1 MDLDARLSAVAGY
14 PFIDLACERVPPIRR
29 LQTDR
34 IDMAD
39 TEQAFSPETLVSG
52 LTRLL
57 TVEPL
62 GNSRYRGSRRFGGEG
77 RIFGGEVIA
86 QALMA
91 ATATVA
97 PDRAVHSLHAYFLRG
112 GSEDHDIIYL
122 VEHDFDGGSFS
133 NRRVIA
139 LQQDRPILNLAASF
153 KTIEDG
159 VSHQDTM
166 PDVPAPEV
174 LTDEASL
181 RRTVID
187 QIPERFRKMMLS
199 PRPIEFR
206 PVETRHWMN
215 SEKREPLT
223 HSWFRTVAPLG
234 DDPALHRAILAYVS
248 DMTLLGTCA
257 LPHGLSWTTGELQ
270 SASLDH
276 AIWLHDD
283 FRCDEWMLYVTDSP
297 WAGHARGFNRGRIYA
312 RDGRLVAS
320 VAQEGMIR
328 KIVQKS

>member
-1 MDLDARLSAVAGY
+1 
-14 PFIDLACERVPPIRR
+14 
-29 LQTDR
+29 
-34 IDMAD
+34 MAD
-39 TEQAFSPETLVSG
+39 TEQALSPEELVLG
-52 LTRLL
+52 LTQLL
-57 TVEPL
+57 TVEHL
-62 GNSRYRGSRRFGGEG
+62 GNGRYRGTRRHGGVG

-91 ATATVA
+91 ATAAVDS
-97 PDRAVHSLHAYFLRG
+97 DRAVHSLHAYFLRG
-112 GSEDHDIIYL
+112 GSEEHDIIYL

-153 KTIEDG
+153 KKAEQG

-166 PDVPAPEV
+166 PDVPPPEE
-174 LTDEASL
+174 LQDEATI
-181 RRTVID
+181 RRAVLD
-187 QIPERFRKMMLS
+187 QVPERFRNMMLR

-215 SEKREPLT
+215 SEKRAPLT
-223 HSWFRTVAPLG
+223 HSWFRTVAQLG
-234 DDPALHRAILAYVS
+234 DDPALHRAVLAYVS

-257 LPHGLSWTTGELQ
+257 LPHGLSWMMGELQ

-283 FRCDEWMLYVTDSP
+283 FRCDDWMLYVTDSP
-297 WAGHARGFNRGRIYA
+297 WAGHARGFNRGRIYT

-320 VAQEGMIR
+320 VAQEGLIR
-328 KIVQKS
+328 KIVPKS

>member
-1 MDLDARLSAVAGY
+1 
-14 PFIDLACERVPPIRR
+14 
-29 LQTDR
+29 
-34 IDMAD
+34 MAD
-39 TEQAFSPETLVSG
+39 TEQASSPEALVSG
-52 LTRLL
+52 LTQLL

-62 GNSRYRGSRRFGGEG
+62 GNSRYRGTRRFGGVG

-91 ATATVA
+91 ATATVD
-97 PDRAVHSLHAYFLRG
+97 PDRAAHSLHAYFLRG

-153 KTIEDG
+153 KTAEDG

-166 PDVPAPEV
+166 PDVPPPED
-174 LTDEASL
+174 LADEASL
-181 RRTVID
+181 RRAVAD

-206 PVETRHWMN
+206 PVESRHWMN
-215 SEKREPLT
+215 REKREPLT

-234 DDPALHRAILAYVS
+234 DDRALHRAVLAYVS

-257 LPHGLSWTTGELQ
+257 LPHGLSWMTGELQ

-276 AIWLHDD
+276 ALWLHDD

-297 WAGHARGFNRGRIYA
+297 WAGHARGFNRGRIYT

-320 VAQEGMIR
+320 VAQEGLIR
-328 KIVQKS
+328 KTAAKD

>member
-1 MDLDARLSAVAGY
+1 
-14 PFIDLACERVPPIRR
+14 
-29 LQTDR
+29 
-34 IDMAD
+34 MAD
-39 TEQAFSPETLVSG
+39 TEQTLSPEALVSG
-52 LTRLL
+52 LTQLL

-62 GNSRYRGSRRFGGEG
+62 GNDRYRGTRRYGGVG

-91 ATATVA
+91 ATAAVD
-97 PDRAVHSLHAYFLRG
+97 PERVVHSLHAYFMRA
-112 GSEDHDIIYL
+112 GSENHDIIYL

-139 LQQDRPILNLAASF
+139 FQQDRPILNFAASF
-153 KTIEDG
+153 KKPEEG
-159 VSHQDTM
+159 VSHQDAM
-166 PDVPAPEV
+166 PDVPPPEA
-174 LTDEASL
+174 LDDEAVL
-181 RRTVID
+181 RRAAAD
-187 QIPERFRKMMLS
+187 QIPERFRDMMLR

-215 SEKREPLT
+215 SEKRPPLT
-223 HSWFRTVAPLG
+223 HSWFRTVAPLN

-257 LPHGLSWTTGELQ
+257 LPHGLSWMMGELQ

-297 WAGHARGFNRGRIYA
+297 WAGRGRGFNRGRIYA

-320 VAQEGMIR
+320 VAQEGLIR
-328 KIVQKS
+328 KIVPKS